1 MQCSSEFRRE
11 ENREVVRD
19 VGNAVAVVVDG
30 AEPDGRHLAVEDV
43 VDVPRKA
50 RSAFAEV
57 VVAVNVVGFA
67 VGRRFARRPHEFEEA
82 VEAGAA
88 AVARGVGG
96 VHVAGDEDRSVASRD
111 LLHLFDDEFH
121 RLGARHLI
129 DIAAL
134 DGRRAVRE
142 VGVEE
147 EKLLAGA
154 ALAQFDPQRRAELV
168 VPPALDRLGDVL
180 FVEEE
185 IPLGEHL
192 EAVFAPPDRIAVLRV
207 LVIGGQIVVLVL
219 GQFADQILRLREARL
234 LHADHV
240 GLDVADHR
248 DGSLLAGVPRRV
260 ALVARIG
267 VADVVAHDVE
277 FAFGGCGF
285 AFVVGAS
292 GQSGE

>member
-1 MQCSSEFRRE
+1 M
-11 ENREVVRD
+11 
-19 VGNAVAVVVDG
+19 
-30 AEPDGRHLAVEDV
+30 
-43 VDVPRKA
+43 
-50 RSAFAEV
+50 
-57 VVAVNVVGFA
+57 
-67 VGRRFARRPHEFEEA
+67 
-82 VEAGAA
+82 
-88 AVARGVGG
+88 
-96 VHVAGDEDRSVASRD
+96 
-111 LLHLFDDEFH
+111 
-121 RLGARHLI
+121 
-129 DIAAL
+129 
-134 DGRRAVRE
+134 RE